1 MATATGDLSC
11 LSGLDSRV
19 KLPENRC
26 GSRAKRGV
34 RAYSPAWSEQPKQ
47 ELSVRRGMRER
58 GHNSG

>member
-1 MATATGDLSC
+1 MVIRRVYQDWVQELSY
-11 LSGLDSRV
+11 L
-19 KLPENRC
+19 NRR